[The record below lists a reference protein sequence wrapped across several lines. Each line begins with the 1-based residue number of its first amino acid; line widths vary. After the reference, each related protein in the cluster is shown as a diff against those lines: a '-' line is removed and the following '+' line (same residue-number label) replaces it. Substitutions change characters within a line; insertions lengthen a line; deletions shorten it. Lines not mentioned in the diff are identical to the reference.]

1 MAATLGRSLRLLPS
15 VAEMQVISEIRATMT
30 TRQQQFD
37 PDATLSA
44 VRAAR
49 AQVRRRRT
57 WGKSRLVPHRAELVQ
72 LRRAG
77 GSFAD
82 LVHWLRS
89 EKRVKVA
96 RSTVARYLAQLPEF
110 AGQHGCSDA

>member
-1 MAATLGRSLRLLPS
+1 M
-15 VAEMQVISEIRATMT
+15 
-30 TRQQQFD
+30 QQQQKQFD
-37 PDATLSA
+37 ADATLSA

-49 AQVRRRRT
+49 AQVRHRRT
-57 WGKSRLVPHRAELVQ
+57 WGKSRLVTHRAELVQ

-82 LVHWLRS
+82 LVHWLRA

-96 RSTVARYLAQLPEF
+96 RSTVSRYLAQLPEL
-110 AGQHGCSDA
+110 AGLDGDSDA